1 MLRMRLFIGEA
12 ATHALVS
19 NSHKFIGHQT
29 RLEHDPFISVTF
41 HSWVKSLF
49 IFSSST
55 SPQETY
61 HNVKPGGK
69 TGKNDVE
76 ERFGHQ
82 NQGGFLRTREWETG
96 S

>member
-1 MLRMRLFIGEA
+1 MRLLSGEA

-29 RLEHDPFISVTF
+29 RLEHNPFISVTF
-41 HSWVKSLF
+41 HSWVESFFFL
-49 IFSSST
+49 SSSI

-82 NQGGFLRTREWETG
+82 NQRGFLRTREWEMG